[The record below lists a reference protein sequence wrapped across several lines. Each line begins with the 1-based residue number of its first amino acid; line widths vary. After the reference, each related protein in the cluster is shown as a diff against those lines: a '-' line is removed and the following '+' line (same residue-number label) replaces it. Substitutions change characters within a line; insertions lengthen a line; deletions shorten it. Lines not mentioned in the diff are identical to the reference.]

1 MIGDKLIVKDF
12 HTKAARGVLES
23 ILESIKEKRG
33 KFILSIAGESGSGKS
48 EIASELSRLL
58 SEHSLKSYIIQQ
70 DDYFVYPPKTNE
82 KMRRMNIQ
90 NVGMSEVKIDLLNK
104 NLDQILQGTKKVYKP
119 LVIFNEDRIT
129 EESISTYDI
138 NVFIV
143 DGTYSTVL
151 KNVDVRVFID
161 RTYLDTRKSRLER
174 ERESQDDF
182 LEKVLEIEHKIIS
195 TQKAHADII
204 IQRDYSVSIQRRT

>member
-1 MIGDKLIVKDF
+1 
-12 HTKAARGVLES
+12 
-23 ILESIKEKRG
+23 
-33 KFILSIAGESGSGKS
+33 
-48 EIASELSRLL
+48 
-58 SEHSLKSYIIQQ
+58 
-70 DDYFVYPPKTNE
+70 
-82 KMRRMNIQ
+82 MRRMNIQ
-90 NVGMSEVKIDLLNK
+90 NVGMSEVKIDLLDK

-119 LVIFNEDRIT
+119 LVIFDEDRIT

-174 ERESQDDF
+174 GRESQNDF

-195 TQKAHADII
+195 RQKAHADII